1 MRISDWSSDVC
12 SADLPVDVQNLVPA
26 VAVRPAPAP
35 EDSQH
40 LRREG
45 FVEFDEVDVAPA
57 EAAAREQPFD
67 RGHRTDSHSARVAA
81 GGGGSVIPGA
91 RLAPEFV
98 ALALR
103 HAQAPPCGDIP
114 LA

>member
-81 GGGGSVIPGA
+81 GGGGAVIPSA
-91 RLAPEFV
+91 RQIGRASCRERV
-98 ALALR
+98 VKY
-103 HAQAPPCGDIP
+103 G
-114 LA
+114 